1 MKIAGALV
9 FGGFFLLLSTTA
21 AAQGKDSKKQEEL
34 KWAKGVA
41 TDFLAAMR
49 SGEVEEAATLMTAEY
64 RKSFIVPQRPLPNW
78 VHGVRTAGLEKGH
91 TIKDEQIAP
100 DQDEATFKGLLQGEK
115 REAAFSLRVVRE
127 KASGRWRVAFF
138 VYAAKN
144 GPVRD
149 IAAPKK

>member
-1 MKIAGALV
+1 MKIAGALA
-9 FGGFFLLLSTTA
+9 FGGFFMLLASAA
-21 AAQGKDSKKQEEL
+21 AAQAQGSKKQEDL

-49 SGEVEEAATLMTAEY
+49 AGEVEEAATLMTAEY
-64 RKSFIVPQRPLPNW
+64 RKSFRVPDRPLPNW
-78 VHGVRTAGLEKGH
+78 VYGVRDAGLAKGH

-127 KASGRWRVAFF
+127 KAGGRWRVAFF
-138 VYAAKN
+138 RY
-144 GPVRD
+144 GPARD
-149 IAAPKK
+149 IPAPKK